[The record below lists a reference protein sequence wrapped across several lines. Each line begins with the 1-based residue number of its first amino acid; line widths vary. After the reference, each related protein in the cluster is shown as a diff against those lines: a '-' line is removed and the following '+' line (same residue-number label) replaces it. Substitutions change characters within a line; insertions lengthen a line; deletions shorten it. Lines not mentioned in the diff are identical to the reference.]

1 MAAWDDGGDP
11 SVCGIRIQEMEDRCS
26 GDQGSSSGAHCGV
39 TEDSHDEDHDDL
51 NSAAWTADLKF
62 SEAVIFGH
70 DSIYWIAAEVHLR

>member
-1 MAAWDDGGDP
+1 MRA
-11 SVCGIRIQEMEDRCS
+11 
-26 GDQGSSSGAHCGV
+26 DQGSSSSAHCGV

-70 DSIYWIAAEVHLR
+70 DSIYWIAAEVHLRFVRCR

>member
-1 MAAWDDGGDP
+1 MPGMTAGTRACAA
-11 SVCGIRIQEMEDRCS
+11 S
-26 GDQGSSSGAHCGV
+26 GSRRWRTGAGLGSSFSAHFGV
-39 TEDSHDEDHDDL
+39 TEGSHDEDHDDL

>member
-1 MAAWDDGGDP
+1 MTAGTRACAASGSRRWRTGAGLG
-11 SVCGIRIQEMEDRCS
+11 SCS
-26 GDQGSSSGAHCGV
+26 SANSGV
-39 TEDSHDEDHDDL
+39 TEGSHDEDHDDL